1 MTRLARRRL
10 SATSPVW
17 RRANT
22 VCTCTNSE
30 TRPTGACP
38 LVRTLT
44 RTRWRTARRRIQS
57 DTPGIWVTSSR
68 TPAGASLPLRIC
80 KFLCPGQTPSSAERS
95 WFTSWKM
102 IWVKGI
108 TRKSARKA
116 RRVPRPVTRAQG
128 WYFFAL
134 IYFTHL
140 FSKVGLR
147 RRGFDSLIF
156 RAEMILA
163 SARWAY

>member
-22 VCTCTNSE
+22 VCTSTNSE

-38 LVRTLT
+38 LARTLT
-44 RTRWRTARRRIQS
+44 RTRWRTARRRMRP

-68 TPAGASLPLRIC
+68 MPAGASLPLRIC
-80 KFLCPGQTPSSAERS
+80 KFLYPGQTPSSAERS

-108 TRKSARKA
+108 TQKSARKA
-116 RRVPRPVTRAQG
+116 RRVPRPETRAQG
-128 WYFFAL
+128 WYFLLLSILL
-134 IYFTHL
+134 IYFQRL
-140 FSKVGLR
+140 ACGVVGLTP
-147 RRGFDSLIF
+147 
-156 RAEMILA
+156 
-163 SARWAY
+163 